1 MGTLIAAMITAP
13 VAAISVGQLQVW
25 LESWDYDRHKND

>member
-1 MGTLIAAMITAP
+1 VGALIAAMITAP
-13 VAAISVGQLQVW
+13 VAAIGVAGLQGW

>member
-13 VAAISVGQLQVW
+13 VAAIGVANLQTW

>member
-13 VAAISVGQLQVW
+13 VAAIGVANLQTW
-25 LESWDYDRHKND
+25 LESLDYDRHKND